1 MVRSVAILSLLT
13 VPFAAAAPGNEA
25 NLSCALTAP
34 IRAKPT
40 DPPAEASVG
49 GWWYANADRTIWAGW
64 DVVRMEAGSKGNKVL
79 WFRPKGTELLVKARR
94 LDAEA
99 AAVEADVPCCYG
111 GRLQASGITFPV
123 DGCWEIAAKAG
134 NSELVFVTL
143 VYPERVTP

>member
-1 MVRSVAILSLLT
+1 MVRSVAILSLFAL
-13 VPFAAAAPGNEA
+13 PFAAAAPGNEA
-25 NLSCALTAP
+25 NLSCALTAL

-79 WFRPKGTELLVKARR
+79 WFRPMGTKLLVKARR

-111 GRLQASGITFPV
+111 GRLQASGIAFPV
-123 DGCWEIAAKAG
+123 DGCWEIVAKAD
-134 NSELVFVTL
+134 NRELVFVTL
-143 VYPERVTP
+143 VYPERVTH